1 MSSYKR
7 KLPAARSKESGF
19 VKFTNKQLAVYYW
32 LISKAYYN
40 SEKREDHYYIYNS
53 DINYSKMAR
62 ELGIGSVN
70 TIKAALD
77 KLEMYNYICRLKDTI
92 CIPHKEYYTYLDI
105 SLIRFLL
112 AWTPILGAEILMF
125 YSVLK
130 RFFELNNANS
140 HKTRFNTKLML
151 QLLGYDTTHAELY
164 KKFRLYIAFLESY
177 KLINT
182 TTQVKTNRGCEYL
195 EYTLWSITDKVS
207 KECNYDDHEQAP
219 EVDKRIVEQ
228 LTNSIDFTI
237 E

>member
-1 MSSYKR
+1 MSNYKR
-7 KLPAARSKESGF
+7 KLPAARSKEAGF

-40 SEKREDHYYIYNS
+40 SEKREDHYYIYNT

-70 TIKAALD
+70 TVKSALD
-77 KLEMYNYICRLKDTI
+77 KLETYNYICRLQDKI

-112 AWTPILGAEILMF
+112 AWTPMIGAEILMF

-140 HKTRFNTKLML
+140 QKTKFNTKLMM
-151 QLLGYDTTHAELY
+151 QLLGYDTVNTELY

-177 KLINT
+177 KLIKT
-182 TTQVKTNRGCEYL
+182 TTIKIIPYF
-195 EYTLWSITDKVS
+195 S
-207 KECNYDDHEQAP
+207 K
-219 EVDKRIVEQ
+219 
-228 LTNSIDFTI
+228 
-237 E
+237 